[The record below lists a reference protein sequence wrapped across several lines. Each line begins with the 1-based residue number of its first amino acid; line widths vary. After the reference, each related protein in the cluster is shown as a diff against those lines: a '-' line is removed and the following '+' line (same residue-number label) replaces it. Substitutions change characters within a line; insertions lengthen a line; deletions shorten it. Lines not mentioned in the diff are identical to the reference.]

1 MNTQNPDAMRRAA
14 SRFVRN
20 QPRLFAE
27 AVAWVES
34 LRRMKR
40 VSRITVSA
48 SPHFRDIEGM
58 VLHYRGVLDKAPNG
72 ATMTAKAAYRII
84 LASWLLSKDSHRVE
98 HDPARK
104 KPWVVRPA
112 CLARLPLLTVPELRV
127 LRGRYALESDPRWH
141 MLARSAWD
149 LVDPGYLAKLPA
161 TAGPGASKAE
171 APHGK
176 SGTPAKGTMP
186 PRFQQARDS
195 LDWAR
200 QQFPHLFGAN
210 KNKFPEAAFLKVND
224 PSAGCTVY
232 GGKKPAFGYGTW
244 TRYLRDS
251 AKWKPFEP

>member
-1 MNTQNPDAMRRAA
+1 MNSENPDAMRRAA

-40 VSRITVSA
+40 VSRITVGA
-48 SPHFRDIEGM
+48 SPDFRDIEGV
-58 VLHYRGVLDKAPNG
+58 VLHYRGVLDKAPDG
-72 ATMTAKAAYRII
+72 TTMTAKAAYRVI
-84 LASWLLSKDSHRVE
+84 LASWLLSKDGHRVD

-112 CLARLPLLTVPELRV
+112 SLARLPLLTGPELRV
-127 LRGRYALESDPRWH
+127 LRGRYALESDPRWLL
-141 MLARSAWD
+141 LARSAWD
-149 LVDPGYLAKLPA
+149 LVDPGYLVKLPA
-161 TAGPGASKAE
+161 TAETGASEAE
-171 APHGK
+171 ASKGK

-186 PRFQQARDS
+186 ARYQQARAS
-195 LDWAR
+195 LEWAY
-200 QQFPHLFGAN
+200 QKFPHLFGAE
-210 KNKFPEAAFLKVND
+210 KNKFPKTAFLKVND
-224 PSAGCTVY
+224 PSAGCPAY
-232 GGKKPAFGYGTW
+232 GGKKLAFSFGTW